1 MKILHSFVLL
11 ALVLISLVIAESSTT
26 RFSKKANAS
35 KVIGY
40 PKTKNDCNRA
50 RKSSP
55 QKPSY
60 PVSLPQKSNKDSHFL
75 PFFKIL
81 NGGFFKN
88 SDARIEKPIS
98 AKKLSNQKHEGKKS
112 EDSKREPE
120 NVKMK
125 TSKRTE
131 RTENSSSHAKEN
143 LRLKL
148 RSHVKKVPNSS
159 NGRKNLDSTKKLVLK
174 YINRLEKILKKMNT
188 SQLKN
193 KI

>member
-11 ALVLISLVIAESSTT
+11 VLVLISLVIAESTT

-50 RKSSP
+50 RKSSHP
-55 QKPSY
+55 KPSY
-60 PVSLPQKSNKDSHFL
+60 PVSLPQKSNKDSNFL

-81 NGGFFKN
+81 NGGFFKS
-88 SDARIEKPIS
+88 SDTRIEKPIS

-125 TSKRTE
+125 TLKRTE
-131 RTENSSSHAKEN
+131 KTGNSSHAKEN

-148 RSHVKKVPNSS
+148 RSHVKKSASS

-188 SQLKN
+188 SQSK
-193 KI
+193 